1 MDALALFLEFSLVGF
16 ASGGIYVLAGLS
28 FVIVFKST
36 TIFNFATGEMMM
48 LGTYLF
54 FLFDLQM
61 GFGWMGGLIAALA
74 AAAGVAMLTD
84 RVILRPLIGRPHI
97 VLVMVT
103 FGVASI
109 MRGVAGLIWG
119 PNVRQLT
126 ELLPR
131 TPVFL
136 GDSLVPGK
144 LAWGFATA
152 GLIALAFMLFY
163 RYSRAGTAIRAT
175 ATDQITAESLGI
187 NIRMVFL
194 LSWGLAG
201 VLTAASGIILGSVNG
216 VTPQLGLVALNVLA
230 VVMLGG
236 MTSVFGVVVAGLFIG
251 WLETIVGA
259 YLGAAWQ
266 SFIPYLIVLIV
277 MFVKPTGL
285 FGEQRVERI

>member
-1 MDALALFLEFSLVGF
+1 MDALALFLEFSLIGL

-48 LGTYLF
+48 LGTYF
-54 FLFDLQM
+54 FLLFDLQL
-61 GFGWMGGLIAALA
+61 GLGWLGGLIMALIA
-74 AAAGVAMLTD
+74 SAGVAMLTD

-103 FGVASI
+103 FGVASM
-109 MRGVAGLIWG
+109 MRGFAGLFWG

-136 GDSLVPGK
+136 GNILVPGK
-144 LAWGFATA
+144 LAWGFVAA
-152 GLIALAFMLFY
+152 GLISLAFIVFY
-163 RYSRAGTAIRAT
+163 RYSRFGTAIRAT
-175 ATDQITAESLGI
+175 STDQITAESLGI

-236 MTSVFGVVVAGLFIG
+236 MTSVFGVVVGGLFIG

-277 MFVKPTGL
+277 MFVRPTGL

>member
-1 MDALALFLEFSLVGF
+1 MSALALFLEFSLIGL

-54 FLFDLQM
+54 FLFDLQL
-61 GFGWMGGLIAALA
+61 GLGWLGGLLCALA

-131 TPVFL
+131 TPVFI
-136 GDSLVPGK
+136 GDILMPGK
-144 LAWGFATA
+144 LAWGFVTA

-163 RYSRAGTAIRAT
+163 RFSRAGTAIRAT

-201 VLTAASGIILGSVNG
+201 ILTAASGIILGSVNG

-266 SFIPYLIVLIV
+266 SFIPYLIVLVV